1 MTWAQSGWFGTFLV
15 NTVITFWVAF
25 CNGKG
30 CFEQLNNYHF
40 FKKDILA
47 WDIELFSGL
56 FIPRTVTVSCWEGDV
71 PRVGSN
77 DQLL

>member
-25 CNGKG
+25 CKGKG
-30 CFEQLNNYHF
+30 CFEQLNNYYF

-56 FIPRTVTVSCWEGDV
+56 FIPRTVTVSWEGDV